1 MAHVQYFDK
10 TSITPI
16 KGHSEIFTGMQNYQ
30 VFSSAG
36 VNSVILQ
43 SINIKLLFI
52 QNKRTNYYTLLH
64 SVNTELYIHLCM
76 SRQGRRHKEC
86 LHINTSHDFLW
97 NTLKNRYLSL
107 KEDNTLKAGHR
118 SGSYTY
124 LRIME
129 ASLSLSCWLKYK
141 QKESFLKHE
150 LQSSVLK
157 LGVTQR
163 TIYLHLEEG
172 VSQSKK
178 SNLHL
183 HLVMSTSRSIREVR
197 S

>member
-1 MAHVQYFDK
+1 MHV
-10 TSITPI
+10 
-16 KGHSEIFTGMQNYQ
+16 
-30 VFSSAG
+30 
-36 VNSVILQ
+36 
-43 SINIKLLFI
+43 
-52 QNKRTNYYTLLH
+52 
-64 SVNTELYIHLCM
+64 
-76 SRQGRRHKEC
+76 
-86 LHINTSHDFLW
+86 NTSHDFLW